1 MANKRSRKQKAAARD
16 QKEAQQIIRITVIS
30 VAALLALL
38 FIGFLY
44 LYLFPQY
51 ASTLIYTYL

>member
-38 FIGFLY
+38 LIGFLN
-44 LYLFPQY
+44 
-51 ASTLIYTYL
+51 S